1 MTSRTGKRTTRAF
14 HPRQTVATWKKI
26 VARGV
31 ALAASL
37 LAIKPKR
44 VRVAAADGDFIRI
57 GALTSGSTTGV
68 ATMLAQNVQAPS
80 SGNLGAFN
88 VQNSNTGD
96 VILAQSLTA
105 TTPIASYA
113 VRATANTAGGML
125 GSSGSANGVT
135 GSSTSGFGVSG
146 ISTSGVGTAGSSSS
160 NYGVY
165 GQSQSGIGMQGVSMS
180 TYGVIGTSSTG
191 VGIYGSSTATMGN
204 HGIVGTTNT
213 TGFGGVHGLAGASG
227 AVGLY
232 GNANGLSG
240 ALAGYFAGNVTI
252 MGNYTATGLKTAAV
266 PFPDGSHRVLY
277 CMESPEAWFEDFG
290 QGALSNGAATIT
302 LDPAFVSVVDMTTLH
317 LFLTPRGDARGLY
330 VTDVTGTG
338 FTVREQQGGTSSI
351 SFDYRMVAKRAD
363 LPAPRFAPFTPLPA
377 PAPPPPLPGPPT
389 P

>member
-1 MTSRTGKRTTRAF
+1 MTSRTGKRTARAF

-57 GALTSGSTTGV
+57 GALTSGSTAGV

-96 VILAQSLTA
+96 VILAQSLAT

-113 VRATANTAGGML
+113 VCATANTAGGVM
-125 GSSGSANGVT
+125 GSSGSGSGVL
-135 GSSTSGFGVSG
+135 GASTSG
-146 ISTSGVGTAGSSSS
+146 
-160 NYGVY
+160 YGVY
-165 GQSQSGIGMQGVSMS
+165 GQSYSGIGMQGVSMS

-213 TGFGGVHGLAGASG
+213 TGFGGVYGLAGASG

-240 ALAGYFAGNVTI
+240 ALAGYFVGNVTI

-302 LDPAFVSVVDMTTLH
+302 LDPAFVSVVDVTTLH
-317 LFLTPRGDARGLY
+317 LFLTPRGDACGLY

-338 FTVREQQGGTSSI
+338 FTVREQQGGTSNI
-351 SFDYRMVAKRAD
+351 AFDYRIVAKRAD
-363 LPAPRFAPFTPLPA
+363 LPAPRFAPFTPL
-377 PAPPPPLPGPPT
+377 APPLSER
-389 P
+389 